1 MVCWGG
7 PFPSG
12 WRDPCPG
19 TTTEGDKDPE
29 DAALSIC
36 WAEEDD
42 CSCFEFNKS
51 ECSKEVIKKLLMA

>member
-19 TTTEGDKDPE
+19 ITTEEDPE

-36 WAEEDD
+36 WADEDD

-51 ECSKEVIKKLLMA
+51 ESKEVILK